1 MKFKNMPLIVMLVAG
16 LVTSIMTVIKNY
28 DTTVALTTLFIV
40 LLSFYVL
47 GIIGRCIINR
57 VCFPKIEEEE
67 NKEDKEENNE
77 ESEGSEE
84 EGQETPQEES
94 SNEENRGKY

>member
-1 MKFKNMPLIVMLVAG
+1 MKFKNMPLIIMLVAG
-16 LVTSIMTVIKNY
+16 LITSVMTVIKNY

-47 GIIGRCIINR
+47 GLIARYVINKI
-57 VCFPKIEEEE
+57 CFPIEEDKKEEE
-67 NKEDKEENNE
+67 NSE

-94 SNEENRGKY
+94 SNEDNRDKY